1 MPENLKPHAFY
12 FFGHVYLLYMSPS
25 SCIKSLISL
34 HDKQPAMSFYEVNSQ
49 EALAL
54 HLKRPQ
60 LFLT

>member
-1 MPENLKPHAFY
+1 MKSE
-12 FFGHVYLLYMSPS
+12 GVE
-25 SCIKSLISL
+25 SLIN
-34 HDKQPAMSFYEVNSQ
+34 HKGVNSQ